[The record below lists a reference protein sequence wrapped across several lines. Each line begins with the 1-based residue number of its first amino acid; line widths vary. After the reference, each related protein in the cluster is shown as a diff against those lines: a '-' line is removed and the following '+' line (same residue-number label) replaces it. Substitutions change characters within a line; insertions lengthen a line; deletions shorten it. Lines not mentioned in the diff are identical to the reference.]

1 MSRKLLIT
9 ITVTVVLVALIV
21 TLPLALNS
29 VYWSTVLVLMGINI
43 LMVSS
48 LRTIKLLGHISLGHV
63 GFSLIGA
70 YGSGLL
76 AIKLGL
82 SVWLTIFL
90 GGLMSAVVALALSY
104 PFLKVRG
111 MYFALLTL
119 LTAETLRLIVWYWK
133 GFTGGFWGLLKI
145 PYPSPIIIP
154 GITITFDKVN
164 NYYYLVAIIVSLS
177 LFVLYRLENSHLGFK
192 WRVIQ
197 DTDVLAQSVGI
208 NVKWHKMLNFTIACF
223 FAGIAG
229 ALFAHFQHS
238 LSPDASARF
247 GVLISIYLIVYMV
260 VGGESKFV
268 GPILGTIALM
278 LVAEFARGL
287 VEYRPMM
294 IGAIA
299 ILTIL
304 LMPEGLVGLP
314 NRSKLWYRKLL
325 HQTRR
330 IRHKIWPIPER

>member
-9 ITVTVVLVALIV
+9 ITIAAVLAAVIII
-21 TLPLALNS
+21 LPLALNS
-29 VYWSTVLVLMGINI
+29 VYWTSILVLVGINI
-43 LMVSS
+43 LIVSS

-90 GGLMSAVVALALSY
+90 GGLIAAILALVLSY
-104 PFLKVRG
+104 PFLKVKG

-119 LTAETLRLIVWYWK
+119 LTAETLRLITWYWK

-145 PYPSPIIIP
+145 PSPGP
-154 GITITFDKVN
+154 ITIAGLTIDFDKVN
-164 NYYYLVAIIVSLS
+164 NYYYMTAVVVAIS

-192 WRVIQ
+192 WKTIQ

-238 LSPDASARF
+238 LSPDANARF
-247 GVLISIYLIVYMV
+247 GVLMSIYLVVYMV
-260 VGGESKFV
+260 VGGESKFS
-268 GPILGTIALM
+268 GPIIGTVALSIISE
-278 LVAEFARGL
+278 LARGL
-287 VEYRPMM
+287 GEYRPMM

-299 ILTIL
+299 IIFIL

-314 NRSKLWYRKLL
+314 NRCKLLYRKLL
-325 HQTRR
+325 RLIQRGSA
-330 IRHKIWPIPER
+330 

>member
-9 ITVTVVLVALIV
+9 IAVTIVLVVVI
-21 TLPLALNS
+21 TILPLALNS
-29 VYWSTVLVLMGINI
+29 VYWTSVLVLMGVNI

-90 GGLMSAVVALALSY
+90 GGLMAAVLALALSY
-104 PFLKVRG
+104 PFLKVKG

-119 LTAETLRLIVWYWK
+119 LTAETLRLITWYWK

-145 PYPSPIIIP
+145 PSPGPIII
-154 GITITFDKVN
+154 GGLTIDFDKVN
-164 NYYYLVAIIVSLS
+164 NYYYLTAIIVAIS

-192 WRVIQ
+192 WKAIQ

-238 LSPDASARF
+238 LSPDANARF
-247 GVLISIYLIVYMV
+247 GVLMSIYLVVYMV
-260 VGGESKFV
+260 IGGESKFS
-268 GPILGTIALM
+268 GPIIGTVVLTIIS
-278 LVAEFARGL
+278 EFARGL
-287 VEYRPMM
+287 GEYRPMM

-299 ILTIL
+299 IIFIL

-314 NRSKLWYRKLL
+314 NRCILWYRKLL
-325 HQTRR
+325 RLIQRGSA
-330 IRHKIWPIPER
+330 

>member
-9 ITVTVVLVALIV
+9 IAVTIVLVVVI
-21 TLPLALNS
+21 TILPLALNS
-29 VYWSTVLVLMGINI
+29 VYWTSVLVLMGVNI

-90 GGLMSAVVALALSY
+90 GGLMAAVLALALSY
-104 PFLKVRG
+104 PFLKVKG

-119 LTAETLRLIVWYWK
+119 LTAETLRLITWYWK

-145 PYPSPIIIP
+145 PSPGP
-154 GITITFDKVN
+154 ITIAGLTIDFDKVN
-164 NYYYLVAIIVSLS
+164 NYYYMTAVVVAIS

-192 WRVIQ
+192 WKTIQ

-247 GVLISIYLIVYMV
+247 GVLMSIYLVVYMV
-260 VGGESKFV
+260 IGGESKFS
-268 GPILGTIALM
+268 GPIIGTVVLTIIS
-278 LVAEFARGL
+278 EFARGL
-287 VEYRPMM
+287 GEYRPMM

-299 ILTIL
+299 IIFIL

-314 NRSKLWYRKLL
+314 NRCILWYRKLL
-325 HQTRR
+325 RLIQRGSA
-330 IRHKIWPIPER
+330 